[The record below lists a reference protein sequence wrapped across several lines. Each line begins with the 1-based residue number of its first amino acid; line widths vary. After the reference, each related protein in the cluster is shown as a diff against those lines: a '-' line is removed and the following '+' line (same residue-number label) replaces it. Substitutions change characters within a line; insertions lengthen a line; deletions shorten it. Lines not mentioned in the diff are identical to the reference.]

1 MASSNGSI
9 MLILSSPSG
18 AGKTTLTKKIQQK
31 YQNFKISVSH
41 TTRSP
46 RDNEIDGVDY
56 HFVSEKEFLENIENE
71 NFLEFEQVYNEIY
84 YGTLKSLVKKKLE
97 KHNVIFDVDV
107 EGGTKLKEF
116 FKDSSLSVFVK
127 TPTLN
132 DLEKRLRNRDK
143 DSEKS
148 ISERLNK
155 AKKEIVKQDQFDEI
169 IINDDLK
176 KSKEK
181 AFHTVKD
188 FLIKS

>member
-1 MASSNGSI
+1 M
-9 MLILSSPSG
+9 
-18 AGKTTLTKKIQQK
+18 
-31 YQNFKISVSH
+31 
-41 TTRSP
+41 
-46 RDNEIDGVDY
+46 
-56 HFVSEKEFLENIENE
+56 
-71 NFLEFEQVYNEIY
+71 
-84 YGTLKSLVKKKLE
+84 
-97 KHNVIFDVDV
+97 
-107 EGGTKLKEF
+107 KEF

-132 DLEKRLRNRDK
+132 DLEKRLRDRDK

-188 FLIKS
+188 FLIK

>member
-1 MASSNGSI
+1 MKKGKCIIFSA
-9 MLILSSPSG
+9 PSG
-18 AGKTTLTKKIQQK
+18 SGKTTLVKHLLSKDELNLK
-31 YQNFKISVSH
+31 FSVSF
-41 TTRSP
+41 TTRKA
-46 RDNEIDGVDY
+46 RDSEQEGIDY

-84 YGTLKSLVKKKLE
+84 YGTLKSMVKKKLK

-127 TPTLN
+127 TPRLD
-132 DLEKRLRNRDK
+132 DLEKRLRVRDK

-155 AKKEIVKQDQFDEI
+155 AKKEIVKQDQFDKI
-169 IINDDLK
+169 IINDDLN
-176 KSKEK
+176 KSKKK
-181 AFHTVKD
+181 AFRMVKD
-188 FLIKS
+188 FLIK